1 VLIVSA
7 EAFADLRQRQLD
19 ALQTWVRAGGSLL
32 LFPNAVLREPHAT
45 FLHRLTGTE
54 APPFVLGP
62 DGRPVRTEA
71 FPAAGIGQWYAG
83 LGRLIIDAK
92 GLTLDAPSAE
102 DIRAVAAFLWK
113 LRASQTQAV
122 LENGVWAKD
131 QQVID
136 QNNPGRYAYMQ
147 MMGRFGQ
154 GADAP
159 LALYPTQI
167 QSAAQLGNNL
177 FPRDIKVMPPWV
189 MLAIL
194 IVFVLIV
201 GPIDYWVLG
210 LLRRRWLTWL
220 VFPATCVAFTWFT
233 VFMARY
239 YMGDRDYGQAI
250 RVVDVD
256 QDGSVL
262 RQSEMRFLLAGRR
275 RTHEVDIHDSLISPL
290 SRTQLMMYSMP
301 NMMRATAPSEDIL
314 RYIGHV
320 PFRYRVQWR
329 MEQWSPRIFRTLGI
343 SQDDQK
349 GTTGPRWNQISF
361 ERLRSGKYGID
372 LPTALFGG
380 RPPDDVRGLML
391 LGGRRCEVYDH
402 RFGSQWFRRGPQN
415 STELF
420 LHEATKRPEFGF
432 FSVVSQV
439 SPSCSEFMED
449 LAILDSSDRGQFV
462 LAVLRSDGRNWTLER
477 CVYRDGSAPLVASA
491 TPAAPE

>member
-1 VLIVSA
+1 
-7 EAFADLRQRQLD
+7 
-19 ALQTWVRAGGSLL
+19 
-32 LFPNAVLREPHAT
+32 
-45 FLHRLTGTE
+45 
-54 APPFVLGP
+54 
-62 DGRPVRTEA
+62 
-71 FPAAGIGQWYAG
+71 
-83 LGRLIIDAK
+83 
-92 GLTLDAPSAE
+92 
-102 DIRAVAAFLWK
+102 
-113 LRASQTQAV
+113 
-122 LENGVWAKD
+122 
-131 QQVID
+131 
-136 QNNPGRYAYMQ
+136 
-147 MMGRFGQ
+147 
-154 GADAP
+154 
-159 LALYPTQI
+159 
-167 QSAAQLGNNL
+167 
-177 FPRDIKVMPPWV
+177 
-189 MLAIL
+189 
-194 IVFVLIV
+194 
-201 GPIDYWVLG
+201 
-210 LLRRRWLTWL
+210 
-220 VFPATCVAFTWFT
+220 
-233 VFMARY
+233 
-239 YMGDRDYGQAI
+239 
-250 RVVDVD
+250 
-256 QDGSVL
+256 
-262 RQSEMRFLLAGRR
+262 
-275 RTHEVDIHDSLISPL
+275 
-290 SRTQLMMYSMP
+290 MMYSMP